1 MTSSFPASHASCRVS
16 FPPCC
21 SHAKVARIP
30 FTLIFPD
37 LSLEGQNLSSH
48 SDLFRFSYWDQVLFF
63 LCLQDWEFDW
73 LIGCLVGVILF
84 SFFLGIFDY
93 ILFCKGRTI
102 PKKSLSP
109 EIFIYLLC
117 FREVLYL
124 EGRSCALPSSGSLLI
139 YPVFPLRVN
148 SICPFPRVISDFPNF
163 LTSVLLLNLKPKKK
177 LQGCFLTSFSVS
189 ITFIKTNIAI
199 SLNILKYTHRT
210 TSCHSR
216 HSTAAKYF
224 AFVNLVSQLPAY
236 KSGRTQ
242 RLLVRTVSLPVSS
255 GHLLLCFRVTDL
267 TPHIIRRSNPTE
279 K

>member
-1 MTSSFPASHASCRVS
+1 MYKFFA
-16 FPPCC
+16 
-21 SHAKVARIP
+21 
-30 FTLIFPD
+30 TLIQTRKIVITNHVP
-37 LSLEGQNLSSH
+37 
-48 SDLFRFSYWDQVLFF
+48 FSVICTDIQF
-63 LCLQDWEFDW
+63 LK
-73 LIGCLVGVILF
+73 
-84 SFFLGIFDY
+84 SFARVRDTIIYYYY
-93 ILFCKGRTI
+93 ILFCKGHTI
-102 PKKSLSP
+102 PNKSLSL

-117 FREVLYL
+117 FRDVLYL

-224 AFVNLVSQLPAY
+224 AFVNLVSQLPTGV
-236 KSGRTQ
+236 KTLG
-242 RLLVRTVSLPVSS
+242 LLYVIMLQTS
-255 GHLLLCFRVTDL
+255 
-267 TPHIIRRSNPTE
+267 I
-279 K
+279 

>member
-1 MTSSFPASHASCRVS
+1 MLSCFPVVADPSTVEQWRVPFPLAPASQASCRVS

-37 LSLEGQNLSSH
+37 LSWEGQNLSSH

-63 LCLQDWEFDW
+63 LCLQNWEFDW

-109 EIFIYLLC
+109 EIFIYLFC

-199 SLNILKYTHRT
+199 SLNILKYTQQDNFLSQSALHR
-210 TSCHSR
+210 
-216 HSTAAKYF
+216 
-224 AFVNLVSQLPAY
+224 SQ
-236 KSGRTQ
+236 
-242 RLLVRTVSLPVSS
+242 V
-255 GHLLLCFRVTDL
+255 LCFCESRFTIARL
-267 TPHIIRRSNPTE
+267 
-279 K
+279 